1 MNAGDFITSL
11 ATMAGIP
18 TDNEDF
24 VKVMANK
31 ELATA
36 DFPDGLAS
44 GMLGKLLTQ
53 EAAKNNSDIAKHF
66 KAEALNAVD
75 GKLLDYVSKYE
86 LGDEFSNTLK
96 NTQGSYN
103 KMDMFTEALNKK
115 FTDQLEVAKTNTDDP
130 KIKEKLQ
137 EHINTINGL
146 NTKLSEFQDSHVEK
160 SKLTE
165 LTEGYEEL
173 IMQEKIGNLLGNYD
187 YALPTSKDVNIKTAF
202 SLLENAFTEKGVKV
216 VNDEGILKLR
226 TSDDM
231 EYFDKESKKVSLTEF
246 VDSMMA
252 DHKLLK
258 VSDPT
263 KPATIQSNGVTP
275 VPITIGSDAPKG
287 LAEAVQAAEA
297 LTHQFDE
304 VDNLNN

>member
-11 ATMAGIP
+11 AKLAGIAE
-18 TDNEDF
+18 DNENF

-36 DFPDGLAS
+36 DFPDELAS
-44 GMLGKLLTQ
+44 GLLGKLLTQ

-75 GKLLDYVSKYE
+75 GKLLDYITKYE
-86 LGDEFSNTLK
+86 LGDDFSNTLK

-115 FTDQLEVAKTNTDDP
+115 FTDQLETAKNNTDDP
-130 KIKEKLQ
+130 KLKEKLE
-137 EHINTINGL
+137 EHIRTINGL
-146 NTKLSEFQDSHVEK
+146 NGDLEKFKETHVER
-160 SKLTE
+160 SELTE

-173 IMQEKIGNLLGNYD
+173 IMQEKLNNLLGNYE
-187 YALPTSKDVNIKTAF
+187 YALPTSKEVNIRTAL
-202 SLLENAFTEKGVKV
+202 SLLENSFTDKGVKV
-216 VNDEGILKLR
+216 INEEGNLKLR

-231 EYFDKESKKVSLTEF
+231 EYFNKESKKVSLADF
-246 VDSMMA
+246 VDTMMA

-258 VSDPT
+258 VSDA
-263 KPATIQSNGVTP
+263 KPPPAGTNGTPTP
-275 VPITIGSDAPKG
+275 VVIPENAPEG
-287 LAEAVQAAEA
+287 LASAVNEAEA
-297 LTHQFDE
+297 LENQFDIP
-304 VDNLNN
+304 LN